1 MAVITPKDLRNA
13 AGVALWFMFLTFPL
27 LVIKINTV
35 TRTVEWRWQNL
46 LWVGAAGFVA
56 RFMYQRGLSKEV
68 SA

>member
-35 TRTVEWRWQNL
+35 ARTVEWR
-46 LWVGAAGFVA
+46 
-56 RFMYQRGLSKEV
+56 
-68 SA
+68 